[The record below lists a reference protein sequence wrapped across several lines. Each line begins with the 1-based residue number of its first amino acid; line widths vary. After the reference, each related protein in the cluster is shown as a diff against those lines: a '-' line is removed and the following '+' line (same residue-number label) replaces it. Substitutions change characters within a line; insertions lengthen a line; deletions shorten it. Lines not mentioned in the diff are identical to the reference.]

1 MTFTEE
7 QKERIEALMHE
18 CVENADYKIMKKI
31 LKSGYSMY
39 AGRRCKNVQQ
49 LKQLVIVLADKLLTK
64 FYEANERLDLPFQGK
79 LEENTHEVTLKLFA
93 QGYEETNEY
102 INGLRVEI
110 SLQMEVTKVFEMP
123 DENGKY
129 HVIQNKEQYEKLYG
143 ED

>member
-1 MTFTEE
+1 MTFTEK

-18 CVENADYKIMKKI
+18 CVENADYKTMKKI

-39 AGRRCKNVQQ
+39 AGRKCKNVQQ

-64 FYEANERLDLPFQGK
+64 FYEANESLDFFYGK
-79 LEENTHEVTLKLFA
+79 IEENTHEVTLKLFA
-93 QGYEETNEY
+93 QGYVDIEEY
-102 INGLRVEI
+102 INSLRVEI
-110 SLQMEVTKVFEMP
+110 SLQMEITKVFEMP

-143 ED
+143 DD

>member
-18 CVENADYKIMKKI
+18 CKENADYKTTKRI

-39 AGRRCKNVQQ
+39 AGRKCKNVQQ
-49 LKQLVIVLADKLLTK
+49 LKELVIVLADKLLK
-64 FYEANERLDLPFQGK
+64 EFYEANERQDLPFQGW

-93 QGYEETNEY
+93 QGYENIDEY

-110 SLQMEVTKVFEMP
+110 SLQMEVTKVFEKP
-123 DENGKY
+123 DDNGKY